1 MALMSD
7 PIYEGMGKRQEINP
21 ESHTTKW
28 PRLSLWSWRWLL
40 CCVSIGGGGGGFCSS
55 GICKGLSVNEVV
67 ISTGTKRCTVVK
79 GMVGHL
85 FSQEGC

>member
-40 CCVSIGGGGGGFCSS
+40 CCVSIS

-67 ISTGTKRCTVVK
+67 ISTGTKRCTVVN

>member
-1 MALMSD
+1 MAPFVLVELAVV
-7 PIYEGMGKRQEINP
+7 IVLCINQ
-21 ESHTTKW
+21 
-28 PRLSLWSWRWLL
+28 WRR
-40 CCVSIGGGGGGFCSS
+40 GGFCSS

-67 ISTGTKRCTVVK
+67 ISTGTKRCTVVN